1 MCNQVTNTFMWC
13 CCHSVPYICQSI
25 KSRQLCQALNLDCC
39 KYMSSPA
46 AALPQWLGG
55 VKHFLKA
62 QTSHTHTRCFHKRVY
77 VNQFISWHFTGH
89 IKTAEQQ
96 TIIQQYGNWYTGWAV
111 ILDIWYSQEGLRRDV
126 TPPSPFLAVPN
137 VTAQPSTAMY
147 YVDRTDFNLAKSRLY
162 QLCTIQCG
170 AVITL
175 EG

>member
-96 TIIQQYGNWYTGWAV
+96 TIIQQYGNWYTGRWWVGCYTWHLVQPGGAQKGCDPTQSLPRCTKCNSPTINGHV
-111 ILDIWYSQEGLRRDV
+111 LRGSDGL
-126 TPPSPFLAVPN
+126 
-137 VTAQPSTAMY
+137 
-147 YVDRTDFNLAKSRLY
+147 
-162 QLCTIQCG
+162 
-170 AVITL
+170 
-175 EG
+175 